1 MTFSKYAVSTLS
13 LPTRACEFPTLS
25 LGSFP
30 NFIHTHQ
37 PPFLV
42 SLRPSLILHPS
53 SGYSLTTRFI
63 GDFVSSTGDVSWL
76 NITGSINGRLE
87 REPLYYSPLCDI
99 DVFQAITVQSPAGD
113 YDETPRFH
121 RSCPPSIQEG
131 YALVSSPPMPLS
143 PQTVPEGRYEVRADA
158 MTQDGRRIFCV
169 EGSFYV
175 TR

>member
-1 MTFSKYAVSTLS
+1 MTFSKYAVSTS
-13 LPTRACEFPTLS
+13 YLPTHACKFPTLS

-30 NFIHTHQ
+30 SFSHTHN
-37 PPFLV
+37 PV
-42 SLRPSLILHPS
+42 SFCPSLILHPS
-53 SGYSLTTRFI
+53 SGYSLTTGFI
-63 GDFVSSTGDVSWL
+63 GNFVSSTGEVPWL

-99 DVFQAITVQSPAGD
+99 DVFQPITVQSPAGD
-113 YDETPRFH
+113 YDKKPRFH

-131 YALVSSPPMPLS
+131 HALVSSPPMLLS
-143 PQTVPEGRYEVRADA
+143 PQTVPEGRYEVRAEA

-169 EGSFYV
+169 EGSFDV